1 MDTPE
6 SNPQPRIRLTE
17 ARNERHWSQQYVADQ
32 IGTTHVNISRW
43 ERGITRPGPYFRR
56 KLCVLFGKSEEEL
69 DLGLPRTASVP
80 ASNSSPPPAV
90 TSEPSPVSDS
100 APAASSPRSSSV
112 HIFDPF
118 IPRHHF
124 TRFVGREDELKAL
137 KRRLCSGENAAL
149 TALNGLPGVGKTT
162 LATAIAHDA
171 EIKAYFSDGILW
183 AGLGP
188 EPDIVGI
195 FSRWGSLFN
204 ISSSEIGDPNNIEAW
219 GRALKLA
226 IGASRMLLVID
237 DAWKIQHALEFRVGG
252 PNCAYLLTTRFQSIA
267 NRFVPDEAMVIRELQ
282 EKDSM
287 QLLHMLAPKVIE
299 RDRQKS
305 ETLVHAVG
313 GLPLALTLLGNYLRL
328 QASTGVARHIDVA
341 LAQLSDAEQRLYIS
355 EAQGSSERHSSL
367 SAGTPLSLKTVI
379 AVSDEILDDAARR
392 ALYALA
398 LFPPKPVAFS
408 EEAALAVAD
417 CATKELDDL
426 RDFGLID
433 ISTENHYTLHQT
445 IYDYARLHLSEQK
458 DAEELACSRL
468 IAYVAN
474 FVEKHK
480 KAYEIL
486 ETENAIIQAA
496 LDEAEKR
503 AKAREFIRV
512 VIAYTPYLRS
522 RGFYTQAE
530 QLLQKAYN
538 AAQQLNERN
547 FEAHVL
553 MYLGEIAQKQGNYKQ
568 ANDYLQRG
576 LEIARERKDEERISG
591 LLADLGW
598 VTWKQGNYSQAED
611 YLREGLVLAKGI
623 DHHEYICDIQE
634 TLGSVMASRGDYEQ
648 SKAYMQ
654 EALNMARE
662 IGDDEKRC
670 TLLINLGVTEGE
682 QGNFAKAEEYFKEGL
697 DLAKKL
703 GHKEW
708 VSALLCNL
716 GEVADAQGQYNEAEE
731 YFKEGLAFA
740 QKIGNPEWTSVLL
753 SNLGLA
759 TRKQGRLPEAEKY
772 LLDSLN
778 ISRQIGTP
786 EMISNILY
794 ECGNLSLSR
803 EQVDVARKNFYEM
816 LEITPKDSSDLI
828 ALANY
833 GLARVY
839 AIEGNYKRAKEL
851 GEASKK
857 VLESRGHR
865 KLYEI
870 NSWLTYLYRTIPKLG
885 SN

>member
-6 SNPQPRIRLTE
+6 STPQPRIRLTE

-43 ERGITRPGPYFRR
+43 ERGITRPGPYFRS
-56 KLCVLFGKSEEEL
+56 KLCELFGKKEEEL
-69 DLGLPRTASVP
+69 DLGPMRTARVP
-80 ASNSSPPPAV
+80 ASDSGPPAPV
-90 TSEPSPVSDS
+90 TFEPSAVSNS
-100 APAASSPRSSSV
+100 APATSSPRSFSAR
-112 HIFDPF
+112 IFDPF
-118 IPRHHF
+118 IPHHHF
-124 TRFVGREDELKAL
+124 TRFVGREDELKEL
-137 KRRLCSGENAAL
+137 KLRLCSGENAAL

-162 LATAIAHDA
+162 LATAIAHNA
-171 EIKAYFSDGILW
+171 EIQTYFSGGILW

-188 EPDIVGI
+188 EPDIPGI

-226 IGASRMLLVID
+226 IGASRMLVVID
-237 DAWKIQHALEFRVGG
+237 DAWDIQEALEFRVGG

-267 NRFVPDEAMVIRELQ
+267 NQFVPDEALVIRELQ

-305 ETLVHAVG
+305 EALVHAVG
-313 GLPLALTLLGNYLRL
+313 GLPLALTLVGNYLRL
-328 QASTGVARHIDVA
+328 QANTGVARHIDAA

-355 EAQGSSERHSSL
+355 EAQGSTERHSSL

-379 AVSDEILDDAARR
+379 AVSDELLDDAARK
-392 ALYALA
+392 ALYALSV
-398 LFPPKPVAFS
+398 FPPKPVAFS
-408 EEAALAVAD
+408 EEAALAVT
-417 CATKELDDL
+417 CCTTEELDHL

-458 DAEELACSRL
+458 DAEEQACSRL
-468 IAYVAN
+468 IDYVTN
-474 FVEKHK
+474 FVEQHK

-496 LDEAEKR
+496 LEEAEKR
-503 AKAREFIRV
+503 AKSRKFIRI
-512 VIAYTPYLRS
+512 VIAYTPYQRS

-530 QLLQKAYN
+530 HLLQKAYN
-538 AAQQLNERN
+538 AAQQLDDRR
-547 FEAHVL
+547 FQAHVL

-568 ANDYLQRG
+568 ANEYLQRG
-576 LEIARERKDEERISG
+576 LEIAREIEDDERISG

-598 VTWKQGNYSQAED
+598 VTWKQGNYGQAEEYLRKGLSQAD
-611 YLREGLVLAKGI
+611 PNK
-623 DHHEYICDIQE
+623 HKEYICDMLE
-634 TLGSVMASRGDYEQ
+634 TLGSILASRGDYEQ

-654 EALNMARE
+654 EALELARE
-662 IGDDEKRC
+662 IGDDEKMC

-697 DLAKKL
+697 DLAKRL
-703 GHKEW
+703 GHREW

-716 GEVADAQGQYNEAEE
+716 GEVSDAQGQYSESEN
-731 YFKEGLAFA
+731 YFREGLAFA

-759 TRKQGRLPEAEKY
+759 TRKQGRFIEAEKY
-772 LLDSLN
+772 LKESLN

-794 ECGNLSLSR
+794 EYGNLSLSQ
-803 EQVDVARKNFYEM
+803 EQIELARKNFYDM
-816 LEITPKDSSDLI
+816 LNITPRDSLDLI

-839 AIEGNYKRAKEL
+839 AIEGNYYRAKEL
-851 GEASKK
+851 GEASRR
-857 VLESRGHR
+857 VLEARGNR
-865 KLYEI
+865 KLFEV
-870 NSWLTYLYRTIPKLG
+870 SDWLASLEV
-885 SN
+885 